1 MSKFCIFVQFKVK
14 PGMSERFLAAA
25 MDDATCSVRDEPACH
40 QFDVMVPED
49 GTADSFCFYEVYD
62 SPEAHLEHR
71 KTPHYARF
79 SKVAEE
85 VVASRSPI
93 RMFRKN

>member
-14 PGMSERFLAAA
+14 PGMSDRFMAAA

-40 QFDVMVPED
+40 QFDVMQPED
-49 GTADSFCFYEVYD
+49 GTPDTFYFYEVYD
-62 SPEAHLEHR
+62 SPEAHQAHR

-85 VVASRSPI
+85 VVADRSPI
-93 RMFRKN
+93 RMFRQN